1 MKYCPQ
7 CQTSYTD
14 DTLKYCKR
22 DGAPLETA
30 TDMPTVNFG
39 EEATVVS
46 SRQVEPIRVP
56 IENQPPTYSPTPQD
70 YQQQTYG
77 QQNWQQQSAPLPL
90 PQQQP
95 QIIAAPPEAK
105 KSRTGLAVALTA
117 LGMLL
122 LFGLVG
128 AGALFYMRDK
138 NRETALANNG
148 NGAPANRPSNQNAA
162 TNQNAN
168 LSTPTPSATPNATLT
183 PSATPT
189 PKPALDPK
197 EAKAATEN
205 VGSVIDAWAEA
216 TENRDIDAHIGQY
229 ADTVDYYKGG
239 RVSAARVRADRARAF
254 EMYDSMRVNISN
266 VKITPDAAGEKA
278 TAVLDKEW
286 EFSGGDKFSNGKVRQ
301 QLTFAKIG
309 GKWLITGEK
318 DLKLYY
324 KTD

>member
-1 MKYCPQ
+1 MKHCPQ
-7 CQTSYTD
+7 CRTSYTD
-14 DTLKYCKR
+14 ETLKYCTR
-22 DGAPLETA
+22 DGAPLEA
-30 TDMPTVNFG
+30 ETDLPTVNFD
-39 EEATVVS
+39 EEATVIS

-56 IENQPPTYSPTPQD
+56 IENQTPTYQTPPQD
-70 YQQQTYG
+70 YQQQTYR
-77 QQNWQQQSAPLPL
+77 QQNRQQQSAPLPL
-90 PQQQP
+90 PQQQQP
-95 QIIAAPPEAK
+95 QIIVAPPEAK
-105 KSRTGLAVALTA
+105 KSRTGLAVGLTA

-122 LFGLVG
+122 LFGIIG
-128 AGALFYMRDK
+128 AGALFYMREQRK
-138 NRETALANNG
+138 PEIALNVNNAPVNRTPNQSAAANQTANI
-148 NGAPANRPSNQNAA
+148 
-162 TNQNAN
+162 
-168 LSTPTPSATPNATLT
+168 STPTQ
-183 PSATPT
+183 TPT
-189 PKPALDPK
+189 AKPTLDPK

-205 VGSVIDAWAEA
+205 VGSVIDNWADS

-254 EMYDSMRVNISN
+254 DMYDSMRVNISN
-266 VKITPDAAGEKA
+266 VKITPDASGEKA

-286 EFSGGDKFSNGKVRQ
+286 EFSGGDKLSNGKVQQ